1 MFGIVVS
8 SKDWVEGVVA
18 VAVVG
23 TGFTYHL
30 GWKDGWK
37 EGFRAGSRV
46 GPAAEDDGKQ
56 PFVRSPVGLL
66 YALGWHHG
74 WDYGFRSGTRMREEE
89 PRR

>member
-30 GWKDGWK
+30 GWKHGWK
-37 EGFRAGSRV
+37 EGFRAGRRV
-46 GPAAEDDGKQ
+46 EQAAEEDGKQ
-56 PFVRSPVGLL
+56 PFVRSPVGFL

-74 WDYGFRSGTRMREEE
+74 W
-89 PRR
+89 